1 MAQRPLFAAA
11 PLVIRLPPTCLGK
24 RWDVAGVSPSLP
36 RTLGNR
42 CSSWSPASGD
52 CGDSKAA
59 GARSLSVSLY
69 LWPCLP
75 PGTASCCS
83 PSHRSHTGSPPQRT
97 RPSPSCLHCHPAL
110 RPGRGKQQT
119 EPSTQS
125 PSHPPSRPRWGSGFR
140 LNRPAGTWPSGS
152 NKICHSL
159 FQEYQNQIFGKKM
172 I

>member
-1 MAQRPLFAAA
+1 MAQRPRFAAA

-52 CGDSKAA
+52 RGDSKAA

-69 LWPCLP
+69 LSPCLP

-83 PSHRSHTGSPPQRT
+83 PSHRSHTGSPPRRT

-110 RPGRGKQQT
+110 RPGRGKQQRLSQALRAPVT
-119 EPSTQS
+119 
-125 PSHPPSRPRWGSGFR
+125 HPADQDGA
-140 LNRPAGTWPSGS
+140 LVSGS
-152 NKICHSL
+152 TGQQARGQADQTRSVIHCFKNIKIKSL
-159 FQEYQNQIFGKKM
+159 GKK
-172 I
+172 

>member
-83 PSHRSHTGSPPQRT
+83 PSHRSHTGPGQAPAACTAIRLSAPAGESSRLSQALRAPVT
-97 RPSPSCLHCHPAL
+97 HPADQDGAL
-110 RPGRGKQQT
+110 V
-119 EPSTQS
+119 
-125 PSHPPSRPRWGSGFR
+125 
-140 LNRPAGTWPSGS
+140 SGS
-152 NKICHSL
+152 TGQQARGQADQTRSVIHCFKNIKIKSL
-159 FQEYQNQIFGKKM
+159 GKK
-172 I
+172 